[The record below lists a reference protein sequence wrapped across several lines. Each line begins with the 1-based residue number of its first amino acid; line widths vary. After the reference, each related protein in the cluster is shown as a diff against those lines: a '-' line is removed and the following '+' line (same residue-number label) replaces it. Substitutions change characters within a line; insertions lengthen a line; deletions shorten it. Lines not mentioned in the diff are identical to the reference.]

1 MDFKK
6 RIYDQLN
13 LLNLYDLSAD
23 KPLAILIDYFC
34 RALDLMLENSNKI
47 FDTVFI
53 ENQVGLKKYCNLM
66 AIPMNKTA
74 SEVNEIYKRRLAI
87 SNNDFTVE
95 GIKKSLLAGGFI
107 ADLTEDFSTNT
118 ITVNAKEE
126 IKLFYTKEQKE
137 EYIKSC
143 LPFFANCVINIL

>member
-6 RIYDQLN
+6 NIYDQLK
-13 LLNLYDLSAD
+13 LINLYDLSSD

-34 RALDLMLENSNKI
+34 RALDLMLENANKI
-47 FDTVFI
+47 FDTIFI

-66 AIPMNKTA
+66 AIPMNKTV
-74 SEVNEIYKRRLAI
+74 SEVKEIYKRRLAI

-95 GIKKSLLAGGFI
+95 GIKKSLLTGGFL
-107 ADLTEDFSTNT
+107 ADIIEDFSTNT

-137 EYIKSC
+137 WYIKNC
-143 LPFFANCVINIL
+143 LPFFVNAIINIV